1 MDVKYLIDIIDKDL
15 SLRMDVTRDYSDAE
29 LKELVNQCIIS
40 LEKRLYISKE
50 NGAIILQSIFNSRR
64 KLGIIQS
71 LLDNPEINEIMI
83 NGTNN
88 IFVERAGRIEELQER
103 FDSKEKLFNTI
114 QSMVSKVNRVVNE
127 SNPIVDARLDN
138 GARVHV
144 VLAPIALNGPIVT
157 IRKFSEQPF
166 TLEKLLQLGSITAHE
181 KEYLEEAVL
190 SRRNIFISGG
200 TSTGKTTFL
209 NALSSCIPLDQRV
222 VTIED
227 SAELQLNIP
236 NVVRLETK
244 NANTEGKGSIPMRQL
259 IKASLRMR
267 PDRIIVGE
275 VRDEAALDMLNAL
288 CTGHSGSMSTGHANS
303 AIDMLTRLETMA
315 LWEGHVNSE
324 AIKRQIAAGINI
336 IVHLTRD
343 ENLKRVVSEIV
354 EIIDYSDAKFKLNTI
369 FINGKK
375 VN

>member
-1 MDVKYLIDIIDKDL
+1 VKYLIDIVDKDL
-15 SLRMDVTRDYSDAE
+15 SSTMDVTRDYSDAE
-29 LKELVNQCIIS
+29 LKGLINRCINN
-40 LEKRLYISKE
+40 LEQRLHISKD
-50 NGAIILQSIFNSRR
+50 NNLVILQNIFNSRR

-88 IFVERAGRIEELQER
+88 IFVERAGKIEVLEER
-103 FDSKEKLFNTI
+103 FDNSEKLFNTI
-114 QSMVSKVNRVVNE
+114 QTMVSKVNRVVNE

-138 GARVHV
+138 GSRVHV
-144 VLAPIALNGPIVT
+144 VLAPIALNGPVVT
-157 IRKFSEQPF
+157 IRKFSEQPL
-166 TLEKLLQLGSITAHE
+166 TLEKLLQLGSITFLE
-181 KEYLEEAVL
+181 KEYLEEAVRT
-190 SRRNIFISGG
+190 RRNIFISGG

-209 NALSSCIPLDQRV
+209 NALSRCIPSDQRV

-343 ENLKRVVSEIV
+343 ENLKRFVSEIV
-354 EIIDYSDAKFKLNTI
+354 EIIDYSDSKFKLSTI
-369 FINGKK
+369 FKDSKK

>member
-1 MDVKYLIDIIDKDL
+1 MKYLIDIVDKDL
-15 SLRMDVTRDYSDAE
+15 SSTMDVTRDYSDAE
-29 LKELVNQCIIS
+29 LKGLINRCINN
-40 LEKRLYISKE
+40 LEQRLHISKD
-50 NGAIILQSIFNSRR
+50 NNLVILQNIFNSRR

-88 IFVERAGRIEELQER
+88 IFVERAGKIEVLEER
-103 FDSKEKLFNTI
+103 FDNSEKLFNTI
-114 QSMVSKVNRVVNE
+114 QTMVSKVNRVVNE

-138 GARVHV
+138 GSRVHV
-144 VLAPIALNGPIVT
+144 VLAPIALNGPVVT
-157 IRKFSEQPF
+157 IRKFSEQPL
-166 TLEKLLQLGSITAHE
+166 TLEKLLQLGSITFLE
-181 KEYLEEAVL
+181 KEYLEEAVRT
-190 SRRNIFISGG
+190 RRNIFISGG

-209 NALSSCIPLDQRV
+209 NALSRCIPSDQRV

-343 ENLKRVVSEIV
+343 ENLKRFVSEIV
-354 EIIDYSDAKFKLNTI
+354 EIIDYSDSKFKLSTI
-369 FINGKK
+369 FKDSKK